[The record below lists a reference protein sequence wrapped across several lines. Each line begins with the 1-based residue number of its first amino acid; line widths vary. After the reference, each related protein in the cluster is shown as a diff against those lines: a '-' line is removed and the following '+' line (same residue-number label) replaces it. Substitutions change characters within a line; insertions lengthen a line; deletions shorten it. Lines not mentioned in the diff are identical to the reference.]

1 MLPIGFAEK
10 MERLLGAEFEAFL
23 ASYDRPLAPGLRE
36 NPRKRAPAAMLAD
49 FHLTDVPW
57 ARDGHYYD
65 LLTRPGLS
73 PLHDAGASSF
83 LYPFLAEREDD
94 PRYARQNSVW
104 RSAVCRVLAAAR
116 GTRSPRPERRAAN
129 ES

>member
-1 MLPIGFAEK
+1 MLPVGFAEK

-36 NPRKRAPAAMLAD
+36 NPCKRAPAAMLAD

-65 LLTRPGLS
+65 PLTRP
-73 PLHDAGASSF
+73 DASAKRSS
-83 LYPFLAEREDD
+83 
-94 PRYARQNSVW
+94 
-104 RSAVCRVLAAAR
+104 
-116 GTRSPRPERRAAN
+116 
-129 ES
+129 